1 MPSYLSG
8 ARVRKPEVVPSLRRH
23 ASSPSATA
31 PRIKPIHRTKSL
43 AEALEGQLN
52 DGESRLDA
60 TGKIL
65 SVVDVASATD
75 VTSAIQHCK
84 NTMFC
89 AIPERAGMNSVR
101 IAEVLNFQK
110 DLPSV
115 VTLAHAHALISASS
129 KTERQ
134 ISSLMTNGLLRKIKV
149 TGRGNDISGTGELLI
164 TVKDLQDLVQ
174 TSGIAPDTSAAFLDV
189 LQRDPRV
196 TSLPSNQLPASHT
209 AALSRAGFLVSL
221 SASASRNLSFSG
233 SSIVATPSISRAH
246 SGTFAAV
253 GGDSAFE
260 NLGGTGAAKRYGERR
275 QTMPAGEMALSV
287 PNLGPY
293 LRLLNAGRSHLIDLL
308 GKAKYKEAPLYLLR
322 ERWDGAVDND
332 GSVSS
337 AKKIRGE
344 FSEVMPSRTKKWKKL
359 NGLNF
364 DWVVEECL
372 GAGLIELFETR
383 SVGLGVRALS

>member
-8 ARVRKPEVVPSLRRH
+8 ARVRKPEAVPSLRRH
-23 ASSPSATA
+23 ASSPFATA
-31 PRIKPIHRTKSL
+31 PRIKPIQRTKSL
-43 AEALEGQLN
+43 AEALEDRPN

-65 SVVDVASATD
+65 SVVDVASAID
-75 VTSAIQHCK
+75 VPSAIQHCK

-101 IAEVLNFQK
+101 IAEVLNCQK
-110 DLPSV
+110 DLPLV
-115 VTLAHAHALISASS
+115 VTLAHVHALISASS

-149 TGRGNDISGTGELLI
+149 NGRGNDISGTGELLI
-164 TVKDLQDLVQ
+164 TTKDLHHLLQ
-174 TSGIAPDTSAAFLDV
+174 TSGIAPDISAAFLDV
-189 LQRDPRV
+189 LQRNPRV
-196 TSLPSNQLPASHT
+196 TSLPSNQLPASQT

-260 NLGGTGAAKRYGERR
+260 NLGGTGAAKRYGERT